1 MRKNLYK
8 VPKLSTRVKNGSS
21 GRSGCPCLFP
31 ERFFSYFGVLPSTVS
46 GFVDHQDDTCI
57 FCDILAR
64 RSPAEVLYENAH
76 ALAILDIRPIHHGH
90 SLVIPKVHCR
100 DFLDVPPDYL
110 PGLMEATQTVAAATV
125 RTLSLQGFNVF
136 SNNGRVAGQSVF
148 HFHFHVTPRYHDDQ
162 IRFELT
168 LKRYTDG
175 QMQDLGRR
183 IRQNLPA
190 LSR

>member
-1 MRKNLYK
+1 
-8 VPKLSTRVKNGSS
+8 
-21 GRSGCPCLFP
+21 
-31 ERFFSYFGVLPSTVS
+31 
-46 GFVDHQDDTCI
+46 VDHQDDTCI
-57 FCDILAR
+57 FCDILAG